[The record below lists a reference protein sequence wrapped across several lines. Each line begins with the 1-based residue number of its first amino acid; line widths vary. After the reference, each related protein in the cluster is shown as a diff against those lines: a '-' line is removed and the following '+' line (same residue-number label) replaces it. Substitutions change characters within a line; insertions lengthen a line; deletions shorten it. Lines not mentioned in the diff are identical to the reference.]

1 MSDCSKQMNLHNVIS
16 AHRLARVHEA
26 NVQVRCALVVEA
38 ADRDGHRLDVQ
49 PVATEPRVLC
59 RPPIALAAIAQ
70 VAVGVGEDIAGEE
83 DAGDEAE
90 VEASC
95 TRNEGRSALTVPP
108 VVVRRLRPVEAAY
121 TASRLVIS
129 TTVAA
134 FGTPVRALST
144 VLNAAVTLIS

>member
-70 VAVGVGEDIAGEE
+70 VAVGVGEHERG
-83 DAGDEAE
+83 
-90 VEASC
+90 V
-95 TRNEGRSALTVPP
+95 GRRR
-108 VVVRRLRPVEAAY
+108 RRLALD
-121 TASRLVIS
+121 SRTIEEQRVD
-129 TTVAA
+129 TE
-134 FGTPVRALST
+134 VREILCT
-144 VLNAAVTLIS
+144 IGLFDEV